1 MKFYLLYIVAEW
13 HITRTVA
20 DDFFLSRIRR
30 QKFKLPHRLRSR
42 FRSLADMETKAFSML
57 VNRPLSGLEQAVRE
71 IHFLQWWSCEWAA
84 GDCGSVMPYV
94 LLQWPLSFNYF
105 FFFFIFL
112 QNGKGEHI
120 KEVVMALRELP
131 STQDG
136 TEAPPSFCHPGLHRY
151 FLLDKWLDLMTDW
164 HVAATHITKEKK
176 ILLIKTKE
184 TLKQRHLCESQSKL

>member
-1 MKFYLLYIVAEW
+1 MKFYLLYRVAEW
-13 HITRTVA
+13 HITRTVV
-20 DDFFLSRIRR
+20 DESCIRR
-30 QKFKLPHRLRSR
+30 QKFKLPHRLQSR
-42 FRSLADMETKAFSML
+42 FRSLADMGTKAFPVL

-84 GDCGSVMPYV
+84 GDCVMPPSC
-94 LLQWPLSFNYF
+94 LMFFSNGPSPSTIFF
-105 FFFFIFL
+105 FFFFIFP
-112 QNGKGEHI
+112 QNGKGKHI

-164 HVAATHITKEKK
+164 HAAATHITKEKK

-184 TLKQRHLCESQSKL
+184 TLKQSHLC

>member
-1 MKFYLLYIVAEW
+1 MKFYLLYRVAEW

-20 DDFFLSRIRR
+20 NDFFLSRIRR

-42 FRSLADMETKAFSML
+42 FRSLADMETKAFSVL

-105 FFFFIFL
+105 FYFFYYLSTKWERRAHKGSGNGAAWAPLHTGWHGGPAEFL
-112 QNGKGEHI
+112 SP
-120 KEVVMALRELP
+120 R
-131 STQDG
+131 
-136 TEAPPSFCHPGLHRY
+136 PPPVLSSR
-151 FLLDKWLDLMTDW
+151 
-164 HVAATHITKEKK
+164 
-176 ILLIKTKE
+176 
-184 TLKQRHLCESQSKL
+184 